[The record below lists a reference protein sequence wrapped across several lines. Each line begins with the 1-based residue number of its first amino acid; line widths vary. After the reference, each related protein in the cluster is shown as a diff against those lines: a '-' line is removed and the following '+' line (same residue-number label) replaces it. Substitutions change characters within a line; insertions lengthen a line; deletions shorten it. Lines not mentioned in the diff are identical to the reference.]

1 MFCFSGGDVRSLR
14 PLWRKTLIWPSRL
27 YINLVFQVVI
37 ALCRL
42 GNFSFLINKIVSS
55 SVFDTVLPLPPPA
68 VDIYAGVAASLAERK
83 KGGQLTEFFKNIK
96 GTIEDGDWDQVR
108 DFHFFLLCN
117 IGECVCFTHTCF
129 WNGRFWELQ

>member
-1 MFCFSGGDVRSLR
+1 MFRSSGEDVRSLR

-42 GNFSFLINKIVSS
+42 GNFSFLINNIVIL
-55 SVFDTVLPLPPPA
+55 SVFNAVLPPPA

-108 DFHFFLLCN
+108 D
-117 IGECVCFTHTCF
+117 
-129 WNGRFWELQ
+129 LQFCYIL